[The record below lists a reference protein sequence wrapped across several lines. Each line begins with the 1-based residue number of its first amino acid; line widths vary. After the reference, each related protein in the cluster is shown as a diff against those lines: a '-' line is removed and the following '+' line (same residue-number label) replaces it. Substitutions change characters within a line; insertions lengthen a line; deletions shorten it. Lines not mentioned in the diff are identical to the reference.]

1 MCSANITLAA
11 VSARLGLW
19 AHYWDPVSKRISIY
33 VASDTFHVLCLWKHL
48 KASNNH
54 VNRRK
59 QEGSWAEL
67 SHAKPG
73 DLGWYGLGGISKRKK
88 KWRHVRFLLFWSL
101 IKKKKV
107 GLWCRNDGYVISS
120 EQSQMVEF
128 KIYLAKL
135 KWVLKW
141 PFFVSFFP
149 NPELLLVKLLRKFT
163 CCCNITDSLLKMLF

>member
-1 MCSANITLAA
+1 MSTL
-11 VSARLGLW
+11 LGPCEQK
-19 AHYWDPVSKRISIY
+19 D
-33 VASDTFHVLCLWKHL
+33 FHLCGFGHIPCIMSL
-48 KASNNH
+48 KASEGLQQSCESKEAGRKLSWTQSCKT
-54 VNRRK
+54 RRFRVIWFRRDFK
-59 QEGSWAEL
+59 
-67 SHAKPG
+67 K
-73 DLGWYGLGGISKRKK
+73 KK

-141 PFFVSFFP
+141 PFFVSFSP